1 MIKPQ
6 SKLTFRVFL
15 FLTLTL
21 LVSANNA
28 FANEKKS
35 QIENLV
41 QKYND
46 YGKFTGSVLVSQ
58 SGKIIFKKSYGLA
71 NMEWNIPN
79 SPDTK
84 FRIASLTKQFTSM
97 LIMQLVQDN
106 KIKLDA
112 KITAYIPDYRKDT
125 GDKVTVH
132 HLLTHTSGIPS
143 YTSLPDFFSDI
154 SRDPYSVDDFTK
166 KYCSGEL
173 EFEPGSTF
181 RYNNSGYFLLGNII
195 EKVTGKTYQDVLQ
208 EKIFTPL
215 GMKNSGFDNA
225 KPLIKNRAS
234 GYTNSLDGYTNANY
248 LDMSLPYAAGSVYS
262 TVEDL
267 YLWDQAL
274 YTEKLLNNKNKVIM
288 FTPYLKNYSYGWGV
302 KDIELTEPNHKI
314 KSIAHSG
321 GINGFQTLITR
332 LPQDQHMIVQLNN
345 TGGAAL
351 NEMTDAIIRI
361 LYGEAFDEPKKSIV
375 SVLYK
380 TIKEKGIDSAIRL
393 YHDLKESKSKS
404 NEYEYEFAEHHLN
417 NMGYQLLEINK
428 VVEAIEIMKLNTIE
442 HPESGNAYD
451 SLGEA
456 YLVNDQKAQALKS
469 YKKSLELEP
478 DNKHAVTVIKEIESK

>member
-166 KYCSGEL
+166 KY
-173 EFEPGSTF
+173 
-181 RYNNSGYFLLGNII
+181 
-195 EKVTGKTYQDVLQ
+195 
-208 EKIFTPL
+208 
-215 GMKNSGFDNA
+215 
-225 KPLIKNRAS
+225 
-234 GYTNSLDGYTNANY
+234 
-248 LDMSLPYAAGSVYS
+248 
-262 TVEDL
+262 
-267 YLWDQAL
+267 
-274 YTEKLLNNKNKVIM
+274 
-288 FTPYLKNYSYGWGV
+288 
-302 KDIELTEPNHKI
+302 
-314 KSIAHSG
+314 
-321 GINGFQTLITR
+321 
-332 LPQDQHMIVQLNN
+332 
-345 TGGAAL
+345 
-351 NEMTDAIIRI
+351 
-361 LYGEAFDEPKKSIV
+361 
-375 SVLYK
+375 
-380 TIKEKGIDSAIRL
+380 
-393 YHDLKESKSKS
+393 
-404 NEYEYEFAEHHLN
+404 
-417 NMGYQLLEINK
+417 
-428 VVEAIEIMKLNTIE
+428 
-442 HPESGNAYD
+442 
-451 SLGEA
+451 
-456 YLVNDQKAQALKS
+456 
-469 YKKSLELEP
+469 
-478 DNKHAVTVIKEIESK
+478 